1 MYYGSEESLD
11 SQSRLAAG
19 YSSPEISPVNH
30 SDFRFP
36 ISSELKGY
44 GMRNKNRFN
53 GGYGTSNTSPPYPPV
68 ARSIKPEELYDNE
81 DGYISTKHSDDVWH
95 YPRIENNIP
104 EVDYVYG
111 AFSSGNSSIVTIEST
126 ISNDSENDDSNA
138 RRNRQDGS
146 QADSPE
152 NDYDTI
158 ENVQR
163 DYLKPVKTTHIIG
176 LREGKLS
183 PIYEVPIPEGEGEI
197 ILPTQVKKT
206 PVFKRRGE
214 QRAKAV
220 DVIVKP
226 NKETMLW
233 NNNDDYCVTC

>member
-11 SQSRLAAG
+11 SQSRLAA
-19 YSSPEISPVNH
+19 SPENRPINH
-30 SDFRFP
+30 SGFRFP
-36 ISSELKGY
+36 ISNELKGY
-44 GMRNKNRFN
+44 GMRIKNRFN
-53 GGYGTSNTSPPYPPV
+53 GGYGTRNTSPHVP
-68 ARSIKPEELYDNE
+68 RSVKPEELYDNE
-81 DGYISTKHSDDVWH
+81 DGGYISTKHSDDIWH
-95 YPRIENNIP
+95 YPRMENNTP
-104 EVDYVYG
+104 EVEYVYE

-126 ISNDSENDDSNA
+126 ISDDSERDDSNG
-138 RRNRQDGS
+138 RRNRQD
-146 QADSPE
+146 DSHE

-197 ILPTQVKKT
+197 ILPTQVKRT

-214 QRAKAV
+214 QGAKIE
-220 DVIVKP
+220 DVNVTVKP
-226 NKETMLW
+226 SKETML
-233 NNNDDYCVTC
+233 

>member
-1 MYYGSEESLD
+1 MT
-11 SQSRLAAG
+11 
-19 YSSPEISPVNH
+19 P
-30 SDFRFP
+30 
-36 ISSELKGY
+36 
-44 GMRNKNRFN
+44 
-53 GGYGTSNTSPPYPPV
+53 T
-68 ARSIKPEELYDNE
+68 PEE
-81 DGYISTKHSDDVWH
+81 I
-95 YPRIENNIP
+95 
-104 EVDYVYG
+104 
-111 AFSSGNSSIVTIEST
+111 
-126 ISNDSENDDSNA
+126 
-138 RRNRQDGS
+138 RQDRS

-163 DYLKPVKTTHIIG
+163 DYLKSVKTTHIIG

>member
-19 YSSPEISPVNH
+19 YSSPENINH
-30 SDFRFP
+30 GGFRFP

-44 GMRNKNRFN
+44 GMRNKNHLN
-53 GGYGTSNTSPPYPPV
+53 GGYGTRNTSPPV
-68 ARSIKPEELYDNE
+68 ARSVQPEELFDNE
-81 DGYISTKHSDDVWH
+81 NGGYTSTKNTDDVWH
-95 YPRIENNIP
+95 YPRMENNTP
-104 EVDYVYG
+104 EVEYVYG

-126 ISNDSENDDSNA
+126 ITDDLERDDSNG

-146 QADSPE
+146 QADSHE

-163 DYLKPVKTTHIIG
+163 DYLKPVKTTNIIG

-197 ILPTQVKKT
+197 ILPTQVKRT

-214 QRAKAV
+214 QGAKV
-220 DVIVKP
+220 EDVNVIVKP
-226 NKETMLW
+226 SKGTML
-233 NNNDDYCVTC
+233 